1 MRFTA
6 KHAFVRALSATL
18 VLSLAACGGGGG
30 ATNALPGGSAPLAA
44 GRAMVKIALT
54 IPSATMQV
62 HRRSPKYIAP
72 TTKGFGFDFASSS
85 SALNP
90 AQPTVAVDFSNPAAP
105 VVTVDTYGG
114 SIVVCGANPDG
125 SELCNFSIT
134 VPTSSTP
141 YDVQVSTFDSAPSTT
156 GGAVFNTT
164 DLLSQQTF
172 TGINVSSGVVN
183 SPLALVL
190 DGVPASTELVPMPN
204 QVHLQPNGGGYTL
217 IGMTPIMAHIYA
229 LDRDGN
235 IIVGDGAPQICV
247 QSPTDPTTSA
257 PYVSV
262 SVSSPGTGPSGQT
275 CDNAPT
281 TAPIWTLQTKSWS
294 ASSLS
299 LTLNAIASGPSP
311 TGGTGAAATTT
322 LSLSEE
328 QEVWVGM
335 NTGIVQVA
343 GYGFT
348 PSSTSGTPGT
358 LSPIASDTGGGSGA
372 NSLFGSAFDPKSGT
386 LWIGGLGT
394 TAFIEAFTPSIGA
407 APFPSLSLSSIAP
420 SAPAALVDANLAHP
434 QNMAVDSAQ
443 RLWVV
448 DPQYVPGASIIDYSI
463 SNPATPTGPVSTT
476 TITTMTFMGGL
487 ALDPGT
493 EGDGRP
499 PTLWLSGMTGPN
511 LTGSGTIFAYNI
523 STGTPTPITI
533 NGAPSISGSY
543 PNGIAVTENGQL
555 LLDEDSSA
563 ENFGVYQSSYSTATG
578 QYTLTQPAGTPNLIN
593 ISATGLNVYSLAAT
607 YPNASGFYDVLIG
620 GTYLG
625 GGRGAG
631 ALLDCAS
638 GPSALTCP
646 TTGQPGFNTQP
657 PLNAATTVVVVP

>member
-1 MRFTA
+1 MRFTP
-6 KHAFVRALSATL
+6 KHALVRALSVTL

-30 ATNALPGGSAPLAA
+30 TTNALPGGSTPLAA
-44 GRAMVKIALT
+44 GKAVVKIALT
-54 IPSATMQV
+54 VPSATMKV

-72 TTKGFGFDFASSS
+72 TTKGFGFDLAASS

-90 AQPTVAVDFSNPAAP
+90 AQPTVAVNFANPAAP
-105 VVTVDTYGG
+105 SITVDTYGG
-114 SIVVCGANPDG
+114 SSVSCANNPDG
-125 SELCNFSIT
+125 SATCAFALT
-134 VPTSSTP
+134 VPTSTTP
-141 YDVQVSTFDSAPSTT
+141 YLLQVSTFDSAPSSTGTT
-156 GGAVFNTT
+156 FNSA

-172 TGINVSSGVVN
+172 TGVSVAEGVPTT
-183 SPLALVL
+183 PLALVL

-217 IGMTPIMAHIYA
+217 IGMTPVEAHIYA

-247 QSPTDPTTSA
+247 QSPTDPTTGS

-294 ASSLS
+294 ASPLS
-299 LTLNAIASGPSP
+299 LTLNAVASGPSP
-311 TGGTGAAATTT
+311 TGGTGAAAATSV
-322 LSLSEE
+322 SLSEE

-335 NTGIVQVA
+335 NTGFVQVA

-394 TAFIEAFTPSIGA
+394 TAFIAAFTPSVGA
-407 APFPSLSLSSIAP
+407 APFPSLPLSSIAP

-448 DPQYVPGASIIDYSI
+448 DPQYVTGASIIDYSI

-476 TITTMTFMGGL
+476 TTTLTFGGGL

-511 LTGSGTIFAYNI
+511 FAGNETIFAYNI
-523 STGTPTPITI
+523 STGTPTAMTV
-533 NGAPSISGSY
+533 NGAPSISGSFS
-543 PNGIAVTENGQL
+543 NGIAVSGNGQI

-563 ENFGVYQSSYSTATG
+563 EKFGVYQSSYNSATG
-578 QYTLTQPAGTPNLIN
+578 QYTLTQPVGIPNLITIN
-593 ISATGLNVYSLAAT
+593 AAGINVFSLAAT
-607 YPNASGFYDVLIG
+607 YPNASGLYDVLIG
-620 GTYLG
+620 GTYLTGSRG
-625 GGRGAG
+625 GG

-638 GPSALTCP
+638 GPSAFACP
-646 TTGQPGFNTQP
+646 TTGQPGYNSQP